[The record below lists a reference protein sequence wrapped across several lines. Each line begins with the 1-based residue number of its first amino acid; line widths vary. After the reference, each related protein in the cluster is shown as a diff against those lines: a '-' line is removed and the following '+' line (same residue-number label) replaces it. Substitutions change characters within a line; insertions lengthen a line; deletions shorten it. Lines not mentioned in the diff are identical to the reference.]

1 MKRLLTSVVA
11 LGMLA
16 ALSACVVHEAAPP
29 PPPGGAYR
37 HSQRDI
43 QARISDQ
50 QARIDQGVRSGQLT
64 HREADTLQGNL
75 NYVRNEYA
83 RMRSDGRLNTREY
96 ERLDALLDQNSNM
109 IYRERHNGV
118 RRLY

>member
-1 MKRLLTSVVA
+1 MKRFMTGFVA

-29 PPPGGAYR
+29 PGGAYR
-37 HSQRDI
+37 HNQRDI

-96 ERLDALLDQNSNM
+96 ERLDSLLDQNSNM